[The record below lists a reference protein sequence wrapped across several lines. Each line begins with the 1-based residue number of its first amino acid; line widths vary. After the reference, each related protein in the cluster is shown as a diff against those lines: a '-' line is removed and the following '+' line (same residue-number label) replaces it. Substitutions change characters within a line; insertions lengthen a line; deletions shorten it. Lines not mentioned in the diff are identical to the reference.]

1 MFRLDRKDA
10 TLFLLVGF
18 PPGAGTVKIEIQLKG
33 CWISAVAAV
42 VIAAA
47 VLSSSL
53 AHALS
58 QQKAA
63 RILEAMNWYT
73 EEYPPYNFEGE
84 DGLPT
89 GMAVEILMAAFREI
103 GVGVAEADIRIA
115 PWNRSYKFIQKKPG
129 TALFSMTY
137 TPERQKVM
145 HFVGPSVPVNVSII
159 APKKNSIS
167 ARTPAELSELRIGVV
182 RDDIGDQLIRKF
194 AVSAEAIRRKN
205 SIKQLLYLLGAGRVD
220 AVAYATDVFNHAV
233 KNTGGKASDYEEL
246 IVLKNGQ
253 LGYAFH
259 RDTDTNV
266 LEFLQKAID
275 DLRAE
280 GTIDKIIAKY
290 QN

>member
-1 MFRLDRKDA
+1 MA
-10 TLFLLVGF
+10 V
-18 PPGAGTVKIEIQLKG
+18 AV
-33 CWISAVAAV
+33 VAAV
-42 VIAAA
+42 A
-47 VLSSSL
+47 LSSSV
-53 AHALS
+53 AHAIS

-63 RILEAMNWYT
+63 RILEAMDWYS
-73 EEYPPYNFEGE
+73 EEYPPYNFAGE

-89 GMAVEILMAAFREI
+89 GMAVEILMAAFKEI
-103 GVGVAEADIRIA
+103 GVGVVAADIRIA

-137 TPERQKVM
+137 TPERQKIM

-159 APKKNSIS
+159 APKKNSVA

-194 AVSAEAIRRKN
+194 AVSAEAIKRKN
-205 SIKQLLYLLGAGRVD
+205 SIKQLLYLLGAGRID

-233 KNTGGKASDYEEL
+233 KKSGGKASDYEE
-246 IVLKNGQ
+246 IVVLKNGQ

-266 LEFLQKAID
+266 LEFLQKAVD
-275 DLRAE
+275 DLRAK
-280 GTIDKIIAKY
+280 GTIDEIIAKY
-290 QN
+290 HK